1 MITEIIKYKKSNY
14 CIFAAMKT
22 RIIALVFAFLS
33 VLSLNAQEMDFG
45 LNLGAAN
52 YLGEIGGSSG
62 EARGFLLDMRFDQTS
77 FAVGGFFRYSFSNSL
92 AAKLS
97 VNFAR
102 IEGADSLSDNPNRI
116 ARNLSFRTDMIEAT
130 LTGEYAFLVLN
141 DLSRRSKSRV
151 DFRAHAFTGAGVL
164 FYYPYAQANNE
175 WFYLRPLQTEGVENA
190 YNEMTIVV
198 PLGIGA
204 SFTFNNK
211 IRLGMEIGYRFS
223 FTDYLDDVST
233 DYAYDPRS
241 PEDDVELPFEESKIF
256 ANRSDEAYAR
266 GNPDLPDRGFFRR
279 GSIRGNPDTN
289 DGYLLAQFNISMVV
303 GGGNSFY
310 KPRYNSL
317 IKRRRRRTKF

>member
-1 MITEIIKYKKSNY
+1 
-14 CIFAAMKT
+14 MKT
-22 RIIALVFAFLS
+22 RIITLILVCFS
-33 VLSLNAQEMDFG
+33 VFSMNAQEIDFG

-62 EARGFLLDMRFDQTS
+62 DSRGFLFDMRFDQTNIS
-77 FAVGGFFRYSFSNSL
+77 AGGFFRYSFSNSL
-92 AAKLS
+92 AAKIS
-97 VNFAR
+97 VNYVR

-141 DLSRRSKSRV
+141 DLTRRSKSRI

-164 FYYPYAQANNE
+164 FFYPYAKANDE

-190 YNEMTIVV
+190 YDEMTIVV

-211 IRLGMEIGYRFS
+211 VRLGMEIGYRFS

-233 DYAYDPRS
+233 DYAYDSRFP
-241 PEDDVELPFEESKIF
+241 DDDIELPFEESKIF
-256 ANRSDEAYAR
+256 ANRSDEAYSQ
-266 GNPDLPDRGFFRR
+266 GNPDLPDRNFFRR
-279 GSIRGNPDTN
+279 GSRRGNPDTD
-289 DGYLLAQFNISMVV
+289 DGYLLAQFNLSYVF
-303 GGGNSFY
+303 GSGNSFY